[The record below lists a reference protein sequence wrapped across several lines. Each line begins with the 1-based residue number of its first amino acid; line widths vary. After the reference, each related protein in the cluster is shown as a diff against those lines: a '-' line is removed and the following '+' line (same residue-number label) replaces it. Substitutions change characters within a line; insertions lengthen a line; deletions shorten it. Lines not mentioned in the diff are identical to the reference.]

1 MENGYSLFNFNLFL
15 NGITAAIIIEAAD
28 KNKIGFFE
36 AGDILVDDEGVDN
49 SPLRVDKL
57 IMPATLAFNV

>member
-1 MENGYSLFNFNLFL
+1 MPAVCE
-15 NGITAAIIIEAAD
+15 ITAAIIIEAAD